1 MPSSSS
7 NIVATQIR
15 RRSSDPTQRAPLSTI
30 SLSDTL
36 NSPGASP
43 KGRRIYRRRSTPIS
57 PTGGLSLVPVND
69 LVPPASPLR
78 RPLDAFKL
86 LGKRAAN
93 AKAKGKTEFEKT
105 IRKEYLN
112 DEAEESDEDRMVGFG
127 FRKEDEEEGEEMLG
141 EDWDAH
147 LAELVDDQKMDEKTE
162 GVDRVLEK
170 HQSVSFLHLSKNR
183 VLI

>member
-1 MPSSSS
+1 
-7 NIVATQIR
+7 
-15 RRSSDPTQRAPLSTI
+15 
-30 SLSDTL
+30 LSDTL

-170 HQSVSFLHLSKNR
+170 HQSVSFLHLSKNW